1 MRGHII
7 NMRLKDLLDKLPRE
21 DFIQV
26 HRSFVV
32 RKSAIE
38 EVNIGEH
45 TLKVMEKTIPI
56 GKTYKEQLLATLNYL
71 A

>member
-1 MRGHII
+1 
-7 NMRLKDLLDKLPRE
+7 MRLKDLLDKLPRE

-38 EVNIGEH
+38 EVNIGEQ
-45 TLKVMEKTIPI
+45 TIRVEEKTIPI
-56 GKTYKEQLLATLNYL
+56 GKTYKEQLLTTLHYL
-71 A
+71 T